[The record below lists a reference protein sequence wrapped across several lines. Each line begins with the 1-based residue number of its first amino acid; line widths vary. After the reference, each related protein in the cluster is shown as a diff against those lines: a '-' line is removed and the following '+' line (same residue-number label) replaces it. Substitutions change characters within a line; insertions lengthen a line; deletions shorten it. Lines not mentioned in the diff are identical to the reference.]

1 MSIKGLI
8 LFDIDGVI
16 RDVSNSYRMAIIKT
30 VKHYC
35 FWEPSIFEIDE
46 IKNEGIWN
54 NDWDLSLELIKRHI
68 VSNRLTITPP
78 TRKELVCHFEN
89 LYFGLKSPLESE
101 IWTGFIKNEKILIEK
116 NIFSELTKNSIL
128 WGFVSGAER
137 ASAEYILKNKLK
149 LLNPPLVAMGE
160 APDKPDPK
168 GFICLSKKLLN
179 QELGRSAPP
188 IAYIGDT
195 VADVKTI
202 INSRKKIPAQ
212 KFISLAVSPPH
223 LHLKKSVKAR
233 EIYESKLKIAGADFI
248 LNSVNDI
255 KNIFKELFF

>member
-1 MSIKGLI
+1 M
-8 LFDIDGVI
+8 
-16 RDVSNSYRMAIIKT
+16 
-30 VKHYC
+30 
-35 FWEPSIFEIDE
+35 
-46 IKNEGIWN
+46 
-54 NDWDLSLELIKRHI
+54 
-68 VSNRLTITPP
+68 
-78 TRKELVCHFEN
+78 
-89 LYFGLKSPLESE
+89 
-101 IWTGFIKNEKILIEK
+101 
-116 NIFSELTKNSIL
+116 
-128 WGFVSGAER
+128 
-137 ASAEYILKNKLK
+137 NKLK

-195 VADVKTI
+195 VADIKTI
-202 INSRKKIPAQ
+202 INSRKKIPEQ